1 MKTSYFDLCVKK
13 NVQKEVIE
21 LVLRM
26 SGLALNR

>member
-21 LVLRM
+21 LVLRRN
-26 SGLALNR
+26 GLGGQT